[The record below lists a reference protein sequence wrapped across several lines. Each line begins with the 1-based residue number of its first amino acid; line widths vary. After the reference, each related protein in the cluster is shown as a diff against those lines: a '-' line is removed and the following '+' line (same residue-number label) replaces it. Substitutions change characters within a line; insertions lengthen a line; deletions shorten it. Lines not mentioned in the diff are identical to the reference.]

1 MKKYLLI
8 ATCFFVTYNA
18 AAGIIMGVAK
28 GAAIGYAAH
37 KGAQYL
43 EDKDKEKNV
52 ESSSDSKNN
61 NSYPNQQKNPFGQSN
76 QNVVPSKNTIDTPTN
91 IVPTKPAVS
100 STANTQLP
108 ANTVPS
114 FIEPNKKEPT
124 NPLLNQ

>member
-61 NSYPNQQKNPFGQSN
+61 NSTPNQQKNPFGQTN
-76 QNVVPSKNTIDTPTN
+76 QNVVPSKNAMNTPTN
-91 IVPTKPAVS
+91 TITTKPTVS
-100 STANTQLP
+100 STINTQAP
-108 ANTVPS
+108 TNPVPS
-114 FIEPNKKEPT
+114 FINPNKKEPS
-124 NPLLNQ
+124 NPLLN